1 MNPLHLAYKRQDGFN
16 QSFPSCLWKTRW
28 KGTCLNSFHL
38 VYERQD
44 EKGRVSTLS
53 IFSMKDKMERDGSQ
67 GFPSCLWKT
76 RWKGKGLQPS
86 HLVNERQDKKGQE
99 NSFHLVYERQDEKG
113 RMNPFHLVY
122 EKQNEKGR
130 VTPFHLVYE
139 RQDEKGRVRPFHLVY
154 ERQDEKGRVSI
165 LSILS
170 MKDKMKR
177 EGSPAFPSCLWKTRR
192 KGKGL
197 SPFHLVYE
205 RQDEKGRVSAH
216 SRNKWILSIL
226 SIKEKIGGEDD
237 PPFHREYDRRDRKG
251 YQPKSITIHASQ
263 YPCLSYVRFTNVPF
277 GCKSMN
283 RGLGYLGGVYLMVHN
298 GDKSPEQGLNLSRS

>member
-1 MNPLHLAYKRQDGFN
+1 MGSINPFHLVSERQDEKGRV
-16 QSFPSCLWKTRW
+16 STRSILSMKDKMRRDGSPPFPSFLWKTRW
-28 KGTCLNSFHL
+28 KGTGLKAFHL

-44 EKGRVSTLS
+44 EKERVSSLP
-53 IFSMKDKMERDGSQ
+53 ILSMKDKIKRDKRT
-67 GFPSCLWKT
+67 P
-76 RWKGKGLQPS
+76 
-86 HLVNERQDKKGQE
+86 
-99 NSFHLVYERQDEKG
+99 FHLVYERQDEKG

-139 RQDEKGRVRPFHLVY
+139 RQDEKGRVKPFHLVY

-165 LSILS
+165 LFILS